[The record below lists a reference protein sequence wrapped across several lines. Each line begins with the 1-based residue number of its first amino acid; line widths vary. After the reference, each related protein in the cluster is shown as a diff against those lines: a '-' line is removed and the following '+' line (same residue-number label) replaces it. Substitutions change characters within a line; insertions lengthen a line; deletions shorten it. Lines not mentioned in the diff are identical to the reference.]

1 MGFHVPAKFFIPLL
15 VVGMLATGV
24 TNSIF
29 NKYQDLQCVA
39 HCDPR
44 DPRPKRNFES
54 PVFQTFT
61 MFLGESVCLIPVG
74 LRMLYVY
81 LKQKY
86 FTRKPA
92 SGSKN
97 ANGTTYAAVS
107 TEEPGQL
114 EAGGS
119 ARRSATATPGRG
131 TGRGGKLRNAIDSD
145 TETGRGERS
154 DYFSSAG
161 ETDTETEGAA
171 VAPAAS
177 RKRQQQR
184 FDIPDD
190 AGAGEGGGP
199 SRSRAHALESSES
212 SVDSLAATDSRA
224 GSRSRPPLAVRRS
237 TRPRRS
243 LSRRKSYKAEPEELP
258 LVGKA
263 IFLFF
268 TPAVCDICG
277 TTLMN
282 VGLIFTPVSIYQ
294 MTRGALVLWVGVFS
308 VFFLQRHLMLF
319 QWLSLLTVMLGVC
332 VVGISGTL
340 LSGNNPA
347 EGSSAFAAAVAN
359 STHPAAA
366 LVPVQLVGPA
376 FRAAGQF
383 INEPLWAKRGSPTF
397 YIREEAEL
405 PEAAQ
410 ALLGVLLILFAQ
422 LFTAGQFVLEEKIMG
437 KYSVEPLLAVGYE
450 GAFGAV
456 TVALAA
462 PFLYYFIGRTPEGK
476 GGYFDF
482 VECWSQVMANSR
494 IFWSSFAIMLS
505 IALFNFFG
513 LSVTRSISATA
524 RSTIDTSRTI
534 GIWIASLLLG
544 WEVFRPLSGSLQV
557 LGFVLLVYG
566 TFLFNGIVRPPKFLR
581 PTPPPRPPMRTGRS
595 SRYRSSKRT
604 KSLPAPANSEA
615 ADREDGLASSAENV
629 SQDQGQAGPRQ
640 EPPTGQL
647 VATETADGDRH

>member
-1 MGFHVPAKFFIPLL
+1 MGFHVPAKLFIPLL

-24 TNSIF
+24 ANSIF

-44 DPRPKRNFES
+44 DPKPRRNFES

-61 MFLGESVCLIPVG
+61 MFVGESVCLVPVG
-74 LRMLYVY
+74 LRMLYTY
-81 LKQKY
+81 LHAKY
-86 FTRKPA
+86 SSRNGGALA

-97 ANGTTYAAVS
+97 ANGATYSAVP
-107 TEEPGQL
+107 TEEPGEI

-119 ARRSATATPGRG
+119 AQRSSTATPGPA
-131 TGRGGKLRNAIDSD
+131 TGRGRLRNTVDSD
-145 TETGRGERS
+145 PEAGRQ
-154 DYFSSAG
+154 DYFSAAS
-161 ETDTETEGAA
+161 ETDTDTEAIAPVAA
-171 VAPAAS
+171 
-177 RKRQQQR
+177 KRRQR
-184 FDIPDD
+184 FDIPDQE
-190 AGAGEGGGP
+190 GAGEEGRP
-199 SRSRAHALESSES
+199 SHSRARTLDTSES
-212 SVDSLAATDSRA
+212 SLDSLAGTDSRA

-243 LSRRKSYKAEPEELP
+243 LSRRKSYKQEPDELP

-268 TPAVCDICG
+268 TPALCDICG

-308 VFFLQRHLMLF
+308 VFFLHRHLMLF
-319 QWLSLLTVMLGVC
+319 QWLSLLCVMLGVC
-332 VVGISGTL
+332 IVGLSGTL
-340 LSGNNPA
+340 LSGDTPSKDSLA
-347 EGSSAFAAAVAN
+347 YIAATAN

-366 LVPVQLVGPA
+366 LVPVGLVAPA
-376 FRAAGQF
+376 FRAAQEF
-383 INEPLWAKRGSPTF
+383 VNEPLWMRRSSPTF
-397 YIREEAEL
+397 HIREEAEL

-422 LFTAGQFVLEEKIMG
+422 LFTAGQFVLEEKIMS

-456 TVALAA
+456 TVAIAA
-462 PFLYYFIGRTPEGK
+462 PFLYYFIGRTAEGQ

-482 VECWSQVMANSR
+482 VECWSQVRASPQ

-544 WEVFRPLSGSLQV
+544 WEVFKPLNGGLQV
-557 LGFVLLVYG
+557 LGFVFLVYG
-566 TFLFNGIVRPPKFLR
+566 TFVFNGIVQPPRFLR
-581 PTPPPRPPMRTGRS
+581 PPPAPRPPMRRGRS

-604 KSLPAPANSEA
+604 KSMPAPASSDA
-615 ADREDGLASSAENV
+615 AEPSSSATDALLAPSSEN
-629 SQDQGQAGPRQ
+629 GARQ
-640 EPPTGQL
+640 EVPTGQL
-647 VATETADGDRH
+647 VATDTESGDRH